1 MLLALHLMV
10 ETKAPVEA
18 SPTLRAVLAAISDP
32 PLVNLLLA
40 GLIAWAAHS
49 SVAGVL
55 FIASVAGSGV
65 AAPEAALAMVLGAN
79 VGSAINPLLQAS
91 GGDPEDRA
99 KLRLPLG
106 NLMNRIIGAL
116 LVLAALTQATT
127 LLQALDPTPVRLVA
141 NAHLA
146 FNLAAAVLA
155 FPLLSPAAALLR
167 RLLPDRAVAPG
178 EGTPRYLD
186 PAALSTPAVAVFLQ
200 EDAGAA
206 RALVLGKEAL
216 RAEERAAAR
225 RLAETDGLPAAE
237 GVASAGLLLDA
248 VRDLRRVGAHL
259 AAVAHSLLERRGELL
274 PSRLATGAARG

>member
-116 LVLAALTQATT
+116 LVLAALIQATT
-127 LLQALDPTPVRLVA
+127 LLQALDPAPVRLVA

-155 FPLLSPAAALLR
+155 FRCSRPPPRCCAGCCQTARSP
-167 RLLPDRAVAPG
+167 P
-178 EGTPRYLD
+178 
-186 PAALSTPAVAVFLQ
+186 
-200 EDAGAA
+200 A
-206 RALVLGKEAL
+206 RAR
-216 RAEERAAAR
+216 RATSIPR
-225 RLAETDGLPAAE
+225 RSPP
-237 GVASAGLLLDA
+237 
-248 VRDLRRVGAHL
+248 
-259 AAVAHSLLERRGELL
+259 L
-274 PSRLATGAARG
+274 PSRSSCRRMRERPAPWCWGRRRCGRRSARPPGGSLRLTASRPRRASPPRGCCWMRCAI